1 MVLSDY
7 LSLFP
12 GATREKEHFMAL
24 AEAVLRQAAD
34 LASLTAH
41 LQSGF
46 SFASAEGQQ
55 LDDLAAAVG
64 LSRED
69 FSVGG
74 ASDEDFREYL
84 LAKLALWTWDGTNGT
99 LRETLDR
106 EGITYSMTDNQD
118 GTVSLFATG
127 YAPPGPVLPVA
138 AGIRLAETPLSG
150 GE

>member
-1 MVLSDY
+1 
-7 LSLFP
+7 
-12 GATREKEHFMAL
+12 MAL
-24 AEAVLRQAAD
+24 AEAVLRQAVD
-34 LASLTAH
+34 LASLTAQ

-69 FSVGG
+69 FSVGE
-74 ASDEDFREYL
+74 APDEDFREYL
-84 LAKLALWTWDGTNGT
+84 LAKLAMWTWDGTNGT
-99 LRETLDR
+99 LRETLNR

-118 GTVSLFATG
+118 GTVSLSANG
-127 YAPPGPVLPVA
+127 YAPPGPVWPVP
-138 AGIRLAETPLSG
+138 AGVRIAETPMPG